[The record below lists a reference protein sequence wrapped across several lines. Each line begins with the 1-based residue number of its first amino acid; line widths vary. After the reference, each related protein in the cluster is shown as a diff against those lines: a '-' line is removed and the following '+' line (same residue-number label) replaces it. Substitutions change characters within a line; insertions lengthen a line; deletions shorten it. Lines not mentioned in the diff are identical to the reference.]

1 MLALLAPQRLPAP
14 PDGGLFAWTCV
25 ASGFLTYSLCVGL
38 QYAQGLLLSAVLA
51 DAPFIAGAPRSS
63 VSWMASMETSMFLL
77 GSLPAG
83 LLRPHLGAR
92 GTMLLGCALLTGG
105 ALLAAAAPSLPVLV
119 AAMCLF
125 GLGTALPSTVVLTG
139 VQAWFL
145 TLRGTASGLVVCGS
159 GFGAVVFGP
168 LLQAQID
175 QGGWRQAMQC
185 IALVSAI
192 GLPLCALGTVPLL
205 LAPQP
210 PQQQPEGEGSAGQPA
225 SDCAPAPP
233 AQAEVEASLRLQ
245 RHFEDWPCP
254 EEELGS
260 GGAAGG
266 AAAPGGSQLA
276 ALYGSQPFL
285 CFLTMIALY
294 GGAWFIVIAHF
305 NSSCRDNGTSAD
317 EAAVL
322 VSVQGMLNILGRLA
336 MGFAADRLTTLGV
349 PKIALLQCNVLVMG
363 TATLALAVPVLQ
375 ASKAYQF
382 TYAAVNGGFGGSV
395 PALQAPILVDIV
407 GLENLSLAFG
417 MFHAVQAP
425 VVLLAPVAAGALRA
439 ALGNWVLVWA
449 LTGSVVLCGVG
460 IISCMQGLPRDKAP
474 LTLRSAV
481 KGVAGLLGGSKQL
494 LPLA

>member
-1 MLALLAPQRLPAP
+1 
-14 PDGGLFAWTCV
+14 
-25 ASGFLTYSLCVGL
+25 
-38 QYAQGLLLSAVLA
+38 
-51 DAPFIAGAPRSS
+51 
-63 VSWMASMETSMFLL
+63 MASMETSMFLL

-210 PQQQPEGEGSAGQPA
+210 QQPQQQQEGQQQPAGEGSEQPA
-225 SDCAPAPP
+225 CEPAPAPAPPPP

-254 EEELGS
+254 EEELVSGAS
-260 GGAAGG
+260 GGP
-266 AAAPGGSQLA
+266 AAPGGSQLA
-276 ALYGSQPFL
+276 ALCGSQPFL

-322 VSVQGMLNILGRLA
+322 VSLQGLLNILGRLA

-417 MFHAVQAP
+417 LFHAVQAP
-425 VVLLAPVAAGALRA
+425 VVLLAPVAAGALRT

-460 IISCMQGLPRDKAP
+460 IISCMQGLPSDKAP
-474 LTLRSAV
+474 LTIRGAV
-481 KGVAGLLGGSKQL
+481 KGVVGLLGGSKQL

>member
-1 MLALLAPQRLPAP
+1 MLAALLTTQRLPAP
-14 PDGGLFAWTCV
+14 PDGGLCAWTSV
-25 ASGFLTYSLCVGL
+25 AAGFLTYSLCVGL

-51 DAPFIAGAPRSS
+51 DADFLAGAPRSS

-92 GTMLLGCALLTGG
+92 GTMLLGAALLTGG

-145 TLRGTASGLVVCGS
+145 SLRGTASGLVVCGS

-175 QGGWRQAMQC
+175 AGGWRQAMQC

-192 GLPLCALGTVPLL
+192 GLPLFALGTVPLL
-205 LAPQP
+205 LD
-210 PQQQPEGEGSAGQPA
+210 PQQQQQQQQEASAGPPPSAQP
-225 SDCAPAPP
+225 
-233 AQAEVEASLRLQ
+233 EVEASLRLQ
-245 RHFEDWPCP
+245 RHFEHWPCP
-254 EEELGS
+254 EEELGGSS
-260 GGAAGG
+260 GAP
-266 AAAPGGSQLA
+266 APGGSQLA
-276 ALYGSQPFL
+276 ALRASQPFL
-285 CFLTMIALY
+285 CFLAMIALY

-305 NSSCRDNGTSAD
+305 NSSCRENGTSAE

-322 VSVQGMLNILGRLA
+322 VSMQGVFNILGRLA
-336 MGFAADRLTTLGV
+336 MGFAADRLTALGV

-363 TATLALAVPVLQ
+363 SATLALAVPALQ
-375 ASKAYQF
+375 ASKPYQF
-382 TYAAVNGGFGGSV
+382 VYAAVNGGFGGSV

-417 MFHAVQAP
+417 LFHAAQAP

-439 ALGNWVLVWA
+439 ATGSWVLVWA
-449 LTGSVVLCGVG
+449 LTGSVVLLGVG
-460 IISCMQGLPRDKAP
+460 VISCMQGLPRDKAP
-474 LTLRSAV
+474 LTVR
-481 KGVAGLLGGSKQL
+481 GVLGLLGGSKQL